1 VTLAYCNL
9 AICRRSFFA
18 LKIYDRVEL
27 SAFNK
32 AQTHRVYME
41 FERWTKKERK
51 KDEGH
56 TLL

>member
-1 VTLAYCNL
+1 MT
-9 AICRRSFFA
+9 
-18 LKIYDRVEL
+18 KVEL

-32 AQTHRVYME
+32 AQIHRVYME